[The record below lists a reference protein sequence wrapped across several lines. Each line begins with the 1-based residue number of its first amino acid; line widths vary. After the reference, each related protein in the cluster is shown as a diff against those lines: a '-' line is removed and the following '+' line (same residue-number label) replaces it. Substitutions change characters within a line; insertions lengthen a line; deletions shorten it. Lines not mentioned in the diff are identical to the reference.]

1 MKKGIWLLS
10 ILIVLFISIFYKS
23 IREGFDD
30 ATNASFGIL
39 PINGVVGSNALKI
52 ADEVLPKYAICIQK
66 AANEK
71 SQCKKGLTCQGNTN
85 QYGNC
90 M

>member
-1 MKKGIWLLS
+1 MKKGIWIVS
-10 ILIVLFISIFYKS
+10 IVIVLLISIFYKS
-23 IREGFDD
+23 IREGFED

-52 ADEVLPKYAICIQK
+52 ADEVLPKFAICIQK
-66 AANEK
+66 ATNEK
-71 SQCKKGLTCQGNTN
+71 SQCKKGLTCQGNPN

-90 M
+90 L

>member
-1 MKKGIWLLS
+1 MK
-10 ILIVLFISIFYKS
+10 
-23 IREGFDD
+23 EGFDD

-39 PINGVVGSNALKI
+39 PINATVGSNALSV

-66 AANEK
+66 AANQK
-71 SQCKKGLTCQGNTN
+71 SQCKKGLTCQGNPN

-90 M
+90 L